1 MKIYWGFGKHQ
12 EIFMI
17 ALATGRSYLLKDI
30 ISDFPICCWYREN
43 EMNYICI
50 TDKELYKRDMENR
63 NVEKSGFGLS
73 SKYYHFK

>member
-1 MKIYWGFGKHQ
+1 
-12 EIFMI
+12 MI